1 MPNGGEM
8 MNILWTILYM
18 MVFPGFLFLV
28 SYSWA
33 CEWVDRK
40 LYARFQNRVGP
51 PWYQPLADFIKLMA
65 KEEIIPEAAD
75 KVMLRFLPVFAI
87 AAVLTAFL
95 YMPIWDTQAVYAF
108 SGDLIVVFY
117 LLTIPTLTFFLA
129 GWHSTSLFA
138 TLGSVRNLSQLFA
151 YEVPLLI
158 SLMGPA
164 LLSGS
169 WSLSGISRFFASHP
183 ALLPVNLIG
192 FAVSLVAV
200 QGKLERV
207 PFDIPDAET
216 EIIAGSFTEYSGRL
230 LGLFRLG
237 LNLEMVV
244 AATLLSVV
252 FLGGSFGLHPVLG
265 FILFIVKTLLVVA
278 VLSLFRAVTA
288 RIRMEQMLQ
297 FCWRYLAPLALV
309 QLLLNIVVKAYL
321 L

>member
-1 MPNGGEM
+1 M
-8 MNILWTILYM
+8 MNILWTLLYM
-18 MVFPGFLFLV
+18 LVFPGFLFLFC
-28 SYSWA
+28 YSLA

-40 LYARFQNRVGP
+40 LYARFQNRIGP
-51 PWYQPLADFIKLMA
+51 PWYQPLADFIKLLA
-65 KEEIIPEAAD
+65 KEDVIPEAAD
-75 KVMLRFLPVFAI
+75 KVLFRFLPVVVI

-95 YMPIWDTQAVYAF
+95 YLPIWSIQAVYAF
-108 SGDLIVVFY
+108 KGDLIVVFY

-129 GWHSTSLFA
+129 GWQSTSLFA

-169 WSLSGISRFFASHP
+169 WSISGISQFFVTHP

-192 FAVSLVAV
+192 FVVSLVAV

-216 EIIAGSFTEYSGRL
+216 EVVAGSFTEYSGRS

-244 AATLLSVV
+244 AAALLSAVY
-252 FLGGSFGLHPVLG
+252 LGGSFGLHPVFG
-265 FILFIVKTLLVVA
+265 FILFIVKTLLIVA
-278 VLSLFRAVTA
+278 ILTLFRTVTA
-288 RIRMEQMLQ
+288 RIRIEQMLQ
-297 FCWRYLAPLALV
+297 FCWRYLTPLAFF
-309 QLLLNIVVKAYL
+309 QLLLDIVFKAYL

>member
-1 MPNGGEM
+1 
-8 MNILWTILYM
+8 MNTLWTILYM

-75 KVMLRFLPVFAI
+75 KVILRFLPVFAI

-95 YMPIWDTQAVYAF
+95 YMPIWNTQAVYAF

-164 LLSGS
+164 LLAGS
-169 WSLSGISRFFASHP
+169 WSLSGISQFFATHP
-183 ALLPVNLIG
+183 ALLVVNLIG

-244 AATLLSVV
+244 AATLISVV
-252 FLGGSFGLHPVLG
+252 FLGGSFGLHPILG
-265 FILFIVKTLLVVA
+265 FILFIVKTLLIVA
-278 VLSLFRAVTA
+278 ILSLFRTVTA
-288 RIRMEQMLQ
+288 RIRIEQMMQ